1 MILFIWLHLILSCST
16 APIRDSEGELIVEED
31 SYKAVTELHFKK
43 PREVRVVKQK
53 RKNTIHEIHPNNL

>member
-43 PREVRVVKQK
+43 PREVSVVGQRVNDPRNSSK
-53 RKNTIHEIHPNNL
+53 

>member
-1 MILFIWLHLILSCST
+1 MILYILIHLILCCYT

-43 PREVRVVKQK
+43 PREVRS
-53 RKNTIHEIHPNNL
+53 NSNETTHEIHPNNL

>member
-1 MILFIWLHLILSCST
+1 MILFIWLHLILFCST

-43 PREVRVVKQK
+43 PREVRDK
-53 RKNTIHEIHPNNL
+53 RENDPRNSSK

>member
-1 MILFIWLHLILSCST
+1 MILFIWFYLIFCCLT

-43 PREVRVVKQK
+43 PREVRDK
-53 RKNTIHEIHPNNL
+53 RENNPRNSSK

>member
-1 MILFIWLHLILSCST
+1 MILYILIHLILCCYT

-43 PREVRVVKQK
+43 PREVRFE
-53 RKNTIHEIHPNNL
+53 RNDP